1 MKKIWNIALVAI
13 AAFSMVWTSCEKN
26 ENEPQNETPVVDYT
40 YDEVTNTYTVYTE
53 EGLKVWRKAVGENIE
68 TNLTLGADITL
79 STDGIEVVDGKPSA
93 SNWDG
98 GYNFSGTL
106 DGGRYSIKNLRMYD
120 EQFAHFIL
128 SCKDATIKNLTF
140 VDPIVYG
147 ESVYTGVLTAQVAGG
162 VQIINCHIQGGS
174 VTGVGNG
181 TGGVAGCIGY
191 SKDNFIYGCTN
202 SAKISGSNWV
212 GGIVGSCHETSSISV
227 IAACANTGDV
237 SGEKYVAG
245 ITGIHYSNNTD
256 IIACYSTYDTISGA
270 VGKPATEC
278 YFVRDHD
285 DTLDGTTAV
294 SDVNTTEV
302 VNAMNGAIDTY
313 NKSATTKIP
322 YKWAVGE
329 AVPQLVAIE

>member
-13 AAFSMVWTSCEKN
+13 AAFSMVW
-26 ENEPQNETPVVDYT
+26 
-40 YDEVTNTYTVYTE
+40 
-53 EGLKVWRKAVGENIE
+53 RKAVGENKE

-93 SNWDG
+93 SNWEG
-98 GYNFSGTL
+98 GYNFHGTL
-106 DGGRYSIKNLRMYD
+106 DGGGYSIKNLRMYD
-120 EQFAHFIL
+120 EQFAHFIF

-140 VDPIVYG
+140 VNPIVYG
-147 ESVYTGVLTAQVAGG
+147 ETVYTGVLTAQVGGG

-174 VTGVGNG
+174 VTGVGDG
-181 TGGVAGCIGY
+181 TGGVAGCISYG
-191 SKDNFIYGCTN
+191 KDNFIYGCTN

-212 GGIVGSCHETSSISV
+212 GGIVGGCKETPISV

-270 VGKPATEC
+270 KGKPATEC

-313 NKSATTKIP
+313 NKSATTRIP